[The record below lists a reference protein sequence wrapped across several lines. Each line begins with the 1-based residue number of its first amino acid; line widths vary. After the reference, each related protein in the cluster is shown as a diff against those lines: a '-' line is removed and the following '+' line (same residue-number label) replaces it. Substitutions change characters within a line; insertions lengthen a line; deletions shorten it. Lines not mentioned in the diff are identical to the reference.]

1 MELAP
6 NPERLDFEKD
16 INNINR
22 TTSNMIFDT
31 LKFIPR
37 NGQRIHDLLY
47 KAMSL
52 DWTDATHTITA
63 TYVPSPN
70 NKHGSDE
77 YTTLSILVQLAKKTS
92 VEVTV
97 DLIHQHR
104 KYVHYVP
111 TNWNIDIIHR
121 GHPIRGFEPTWG
133 ITAVVLRQLIMQ
145 YKIALEIAEDKAKG
159 CYRPEYHD
167 YTKKNS
173 ARWEEELW
181 TKFGLI
187 HLIEYIIYPAY
198 DPSYIG
204 PQLIIKL

>member
-6 NPERLDFEKD
+6 KPERLDFAKD

-22 TTSNMIFDT
+22 TTSDMIFSA
-31 LKFIPR
+31 LKLIPR

-47 KAMSL
+47 KATSL

-121 GHPIRGFEPTWG
+121 GHPIRSFEHTWG

-145 YKIALEIAEDKAKG
+145 YKITLEIAADKAKG

-187 HLIEYIIYPAY
+187 HLIEYVIYPAY
-198 DPSYIG
+198 DPSYAG
-204 PQLIIKL
+204 PQLIIQL

>member
-6 NPERLDFEKD
+6 KPERSDFQKD

-22 TTSNMIFDT
+22 TTSNMIFSALT
-31 LKFIPR
+31 LIPR

-47 KAMSL
+47 KATSL
-52 DWTDATHTITA
+52 DWTDETHTLNA

-70 NKHGSDE
+70 SKHGNDE
-77 YTTLSILVQLAKKTS
+77 YTTLSILVQLAEKTS

-97 DLIHQHR
+97 DLIHRHK
-104 KYVHYVP
+104 KYAHYVP
-111 TNWNIDIIHR
+111 TDWNITIIHR

-145 YKIALEIAEDKAKG
+145 YKISLKIAEYKAKG

-181 TKFGLI
+181 TQFGLI
-187 HLIEYIIYPAY
+187 HLIEHVIYPAY
-198 DPSYIG
+198 DPSYPG
-204 PQLIIKL
+204 SQLIIQL